1 MVRGMLEQVGRRRTS
16 YPWPSSSAQRSDISE
31 GGESSSTLSTAT
43 QPSEASD
50 DADRGRSSSKPLSD
64 AEVLR
69 KAREAHDRV
78 DFKKLAAG
86 PNVGGPWKRVEGANR
101 FVVFRRQDSKAGTFE
116 ATFKSRIDTA
126 PEVLCAGRIDACIE
140 EIVGILCP
148 RTEAEHK
155 AAMTALYDKRFL
167 CGSVERV
174 VPCSEDA
181 SGDGD
186 LSEHVVVKTSSFAH
200 SALFSPNEQWCHA
213 DFFQRKSERDGFT
226 ISQNSLG
233 RYELTPGRMAGA
245 PTRVDQLHD
254 LTAAFLVDLDP
265 CGKGLRVVYNAKF
278 STESSERDRST
289 SSQSSSTSE
298 SPSSPALD
306 RSAEIKAQTRRLEAI
321 ARGVTQLPELVRHRR
336 FGFQIPADVDA
347 IEVSN
352 PRCPCCTRSLSPV
365 KLSLSAAA
373 SAISNRSLSA
383 LKTDTRRCYL
393 CGYLVCI
400 DCWAPERMESLSGR
414 VAGIIVCR
422 RCQASVDACD
432 YSEISTDRSH
442 GPARVVQDPSEST
455 TASLLVDFLSESL
468 NQAQPGTS
476 ERSSVFAV
484 VRTLLD
490 QDQSLSNDESDND
503 DDDGDNDMAYL
514 EEKCD
519 ADADAVAKVDEFLR
533 DESKF
538 PLLEACTLGNAER
551 RSYVLD
557 LPDDPEKSV
566 PRGPIPSN
574 EGRRLSAAKAS
585 GLLRLADQLAPSE
598 PRDTPSDSRVDVRD
612 LELICQLAVK
622 TLGCSN
628 AMISVMGASHEHV
641 LASTNVNF
649 KGAAVPRDYTMCQHQ
664 LMSQDPLVLIH
675 PEADVRLQAID
686 SVKML
691 SLRSYIGFP
700 VTAPLVE
707 SSTEQVAVGTLCCL
721 DSKPRTELTRSQYST
736 LQNLA
741 RTASSLVRMKALK
754 LQQQAASA
762 S

>member
-1 MVRGMLEQVGRRRTS
+1 MNMSMVRGMLEQVGRRRTS

-186 LSEHVVVKTSSFAH
+186 LSEHLVVKTSSFAH

-352 PRCPCCTRSLSPV
+352 PRCPC
-365 KLSLSAAA
+365 
-373 SAISNRSLSA
+373 
-383 LKTDTRRCYL
+383 
-393 CGYLVCI
+393 
-400 DCWAPERMESLSGR
+400 
-414 VAGIIVCR
+414 
-422 RCQASVDACD
+422 
-432 YSEISTDRSH
+432 
-442 GPARVVQDPSEST
+442 
-455 TASLLVDFLSESL
+455 F
-468 NQAQPGTS
+468 
-476 ERSSVFAV
+476 
-484 VRTLLD
+484 
-490 QDQSLSNDESDND
+490 
-503 DDDGDNDMAYL
+503 
-514 EEKCD
+514 
-519 ADADAVAKVDEFLR
+519 AKVDEFLR

-566 PRGPIPSN
+566 PRGPIPNN

-598 PRDTPSDSRVDVRD
+598 PQDTPSDSRVDVRD

-686 SVKML
+686 SVKMM

-721 DSKPRTELTRSQYST
+721 DSKPRIELTRSQYST